1 MFPAALFAR
10 TLTVILPVFVMLS
23 SALGLAFP
31 PSATA
36 ETAAPRFEPEPA
48 AGRYLVASEAMSDPR
63 FRRTVILIVEHS
75 DKGTLGVIINRPGA
89 IPAATLGEG
98 FRDDPLR
105 FGGPVE
111 PRRLSMIFQDSSSAE
126 AADPGREDG
135 SEDSRVLELP
145 GDLRFVLGRDA
156 VFHMHSLL
164 DGAVPRRIFAGYASW
179 GPGQL
184 AAELSRNEW
193 HLIENDPSLAFSD
206 EDPRKIWSRL
216 IRKLR
221 GAWI

>member
-10 TLTVILPVFVMLS
+10 TITVILPIFVMLS

-31 PSATA
+31 TIATGEA
-36 ETAAPRFEPEPA
+36 VAPRFEPEPA
-48 AGRYLVASEAMSDPR
+48 AGRYLVASEEMSDPR
-63 FRRTVILIVEHS
+63 FRRTVILIVEHG
-75 DKGTLGVIINRPGA
+75 DRGTLGVIINRPGA

-111 PRRLSMIFQDSSSAE
+111 PRRLSMIFQDSSAE
-126 AADPGREDG
+126 AADPDRHDE

-156 VFHMHSLL
+156 VFQTHSRL
-164 DGAVPRRIFAGYASW
+164 DDAVPRRIFAGYASW

-184 AAELSRNEW
+184 AAELSRNDW
-193 HLIENDPSLAFSD
+193 HLIENDPFLAFSD